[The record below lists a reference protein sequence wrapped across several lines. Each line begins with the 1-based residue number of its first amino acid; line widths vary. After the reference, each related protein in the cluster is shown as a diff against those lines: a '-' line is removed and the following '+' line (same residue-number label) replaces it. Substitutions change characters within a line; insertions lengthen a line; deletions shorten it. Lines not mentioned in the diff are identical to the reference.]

1 MNNQMMAVSIVETQ
15 EFKSYEHEMPKPAT
29 RSAKTRTKEDLKVQ
43 KEKYIGVIV

>member
-1 MNNQMMAVSIVETQ
+1 MS
-15 EFKSYEHEMPKPAT
+15 KPAT